1 MCEDVSSHCLSPGA
15 QCRWSTPTTNTR
27 EGKVFVQQTLFAQ
40 DILGQRVSSTHVEL
54 GIKFALPHR
63 RTPRDSPTVELRD
76 GVHNLLG
83 SCFVPSMVTLRLT
96 RGLRGNCA
104 RSRRGSTSC
113 RRCRNIR
120 RGRHGPVENW
130 CRLPPGVHLLQRR
143 TFVVCSSPGSTSH
156 RKRKC

>member
-1 MCEDVSSHCLSPGA
+1 MHVKMFPRISCGA
-15 QCRWSTPTTNTR
+15 VCRCSIPTTNTR

-40 DILGQRVSSTHVEL
+40 DILGQRVSRTHVEL

-83 SCFVPSMVTLRLT
+83 GCFVPSMIALRPT

-104 RSRRGSTSC
+104 RSSRGSAAC

-130 CRLPPGVHLLQRR
+130 CRLPPGVHLHQRHPFIVR
-143 TFVVCSSPGSTSH
+143 SSPGSTYH